1 MISER
6 EIYARA
12 YTKKVKTYSRD
23 KIDKTL
29 GSINNQ
35 IEAYRK
41 LYRTKPKLILISKEL
56 ELLFKE
62 QINLMSQYEMVMLN
76 DEPLE
81 INRVFG
87 LSCISTPALSDLHF
101 EVR

>member
-6 EIYARA
+6 ELYARA
-12 YTKKVKTYSRD
+12 YTKEIKTFSRD

-29 GSINNQ
+29 GKINNQ

-56 ELLFKE
+56 ELLFRE
-62 QINLMSQYEMVMLN
+62 QIQLMSQYEEV
-76 DEPLE
+76 
-81 INRVFG
+81 INNER
-87 LSCISTPALSDLHF
+87 P
-101 EVR
+101 